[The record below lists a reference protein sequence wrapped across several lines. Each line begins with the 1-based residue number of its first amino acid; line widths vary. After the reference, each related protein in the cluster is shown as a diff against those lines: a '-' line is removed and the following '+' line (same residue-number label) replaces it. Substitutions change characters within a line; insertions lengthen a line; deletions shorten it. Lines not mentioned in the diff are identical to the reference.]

1 MASRLPGL
9 ARRREPGLRAL
20 AAALRA
26 TAFDRLR
33 ADERA
38 WAERVEARRRELIE
52 FPPPGSP
59 EELQVIDFGGAVAWM
74 SMPPVLGRFLLRLV
88 HELAPRSSVEFG
100 TGFGISAAYQ
110 AAALELAGVGRLVS
124 IDVVP
129 VWSQIA
135 RTGFA
140 ELGLMRVEA
149 VVAEDGRAQERLIEA
164 AAPIDYALVDSDHR
178 ENATLAALERL
189 APHLS
194 PGATVVFD
202 DVGFTSVEM
211 QRAWRGVRAHELV
224 RHAVRLGRFGVTVIR
239 DHR

>member
-1 MASRLPGL
+1 M
-9 ARRREPGLRAL
+9 
-20 AAALRA
+20 
-26 TAFDRLR
+26 
-33 ADERA
+33 
-38 WAERVEARRRELIE
+38 
-52 FPPPGSP
+52 
-59 EELQVIDFGGAVAWM
+59 IDFGGAVAWM

-110 AAALELAGVGRLVS
+110 AAALELAGAGRLVS

-194 PGATVVFD
+194 PEPRWSSTTLGLPPWRCSGPGGGCVRTSWSGMRSGWD
-202 DVGFTSVEM
+202 DSESP
-211 QRAWRGVRAHELV
+211 
-224 RHAVRLGRFGVTVIR
+224 
-239 DHR
+239 